1 MKCMYPEN
9 SRMYKACML
18 CEKKYMCDDYAINLP
33 SAQEAYDE
41 TNKSIINNAT
51 EELKHISKY
60 IKEAIADGK
69 YYISHDGV
77 LSNAAKQ
84 ELEKNHYKVE
94 TGYQYNESY
103 YTIYWNRPKT
113 R

>member
-1 MKCMYPEN
+1 
-9 SRMYKACML
+9 
-18 CEKKYMCDDYAINLP
+18 MCDDYAINLP

-94 TGYQYNESY
+94 TGYQYNEAY
-103 YTIYWNRPKT
+103 YTIYWNKPKT